1 MLEVCSAP
9 LAIWRK
15 SSIFSDS
22 DADENELD
30 VPTEGEALMDIAGE
44 AAPLGVIGAMIGVTA
59 F

>member
-9 LAIWRK
+9 RAIWGK

-22 DADENELD
+22 DADEDELD
-30 VPTEGEALMDIAGE
+30 VPTEGEALMEIAGE